1 MVEPSDPYQE
11 LSIVKKLDESYKLQ
25 RLILTS
31 ELQRE
36 INKERNTPLHLALI
50 KKYEEVDENSKS
62 KYNEVAEFLIKKD
75 PGVCYCG
82 NKAGM
87 NPQDMAEEA
96 EDGEIAPTASQ
107 KTKLQ
112 A

>member
-11 LSIVKKLDESYKLQ
+11 LSIAKKLDESYKLQ

-36 INKERNTPLHLALI
+36 INKEGNTPLQLALI

-96 EDGEIAPTASQ
+96 EDADLSRLISGKSPPYM
-107 KTKLQ
+107 
-112 A
+112 